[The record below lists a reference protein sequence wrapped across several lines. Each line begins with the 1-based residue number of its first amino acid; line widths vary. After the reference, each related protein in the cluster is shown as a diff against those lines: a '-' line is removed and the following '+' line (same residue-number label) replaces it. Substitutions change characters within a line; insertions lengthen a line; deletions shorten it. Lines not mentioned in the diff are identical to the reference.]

1 MSAFKRMAEYLGLV
15 DGDLEQDDLLDSEV
29 VAEPLPNASGT
40 ERAERGG
47 RGRGGEISLVS
58 SSVKPGGAPTRL
70 APVRPG
76 SAPVPG
82 RVPARI
88 STHSPRS
95 YNDAR
100 PIGEDFREGI
110 PVIVNLT
117 DLDDADAKRIVDF
130 AAGLV
135 FGLQGSIQRVTTK
148 VFLLSPANVDVSA
161 QAHEQVAR
169 GDFFN
174 QS

>member
-1 MSAFKRMAEYLGLV
+1 MGAFKKMAEYLGLV
-15 DGDLEQDDLLDSEV
+15 DGELDQDELL
-29 VAEPLPNASGT
+29 
-40 ERAERGG
+40 
-47 RGRGGEISLVS
+47 GGEEPPQPPIGTTGDRRDRRKTPEDLVVVPS
-58 SSVKPGGAPTRL
+58 
-70 APVRPG
+70 VRPG
-76 SAPVPG
+76 PGAGPTPLRPNVTAVPS
-82 RVPARI
+82 RVPAKI
-88 STHSPRS
+88 STQSPRS

-110 PVIVNLT
+110 PVIINLT

-161 QAHEQVAR
+161 QAHEQVVR
-169 GDFFN
+169 GDFYN

>member
-1 MSAFKRMAEYLGLV
+1 MSAFKRVAEYLGLV
-15 DGDLEQDDLLDSEV
+15 DGELDQDEILGDEALPER
-29 VAEPLPNASGT
+29 PLPSAM
-40 ERAERGG
+40 AERPERPSRGQRGDMAVVSTSQG
-47 RGRGGEISLVS
+47 RGASTSG
-58 SSVKPGGAPTRL
+58 PTPL
-70 APVRPG
+70 RPG
-76 SAPVPG
+76 VVTAPA
-82 RVPARI
+82 RVPAKI

-100 PIGEDFREGI
+100 PVGEDFREGI

-161 QAHEQVAR
+161 QAQEQVAR